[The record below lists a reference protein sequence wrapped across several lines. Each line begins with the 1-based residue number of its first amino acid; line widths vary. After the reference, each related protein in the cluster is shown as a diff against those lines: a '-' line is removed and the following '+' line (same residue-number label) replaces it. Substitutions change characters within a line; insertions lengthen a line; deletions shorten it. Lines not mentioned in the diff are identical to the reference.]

1 MCYKFGD
8 FHVTFKSWTFH
19 KCEAERE
26 GKVVKF
32 GFNLTI
38 EVRQN
43 VIFLPTGKNRSVSC
57 ARRLYFAVRDS
68 GLNS

>member
-1 MCYKFGD
+1 MAIYMLLL
-8 FHVTFKSWTFH
+8 KSWIFH

-26 GKVVKF
+26 EEVVKF

-43 VIFLPTGKNRSVSC
+43 VG
-57 ARRLYFAVRDS
+57 
-68 GLNS
+68 